1 MKKVITFGLLLAFTS
16 ISSFASDGQRL
27 SALEKEVQEIKLR
40 LSKLE
45 SSNQVPAD
53 SKSTI
58 ATATAEGWK
67 HQKSWR
73 TLTTGMSPNEV
84 RNLLGEP
91 QQVRGGNVTFWTY
104 PNKGEVTFL
113 GDSLYQWREPKW

>member
-1 MKKVITFGLLLAFTS
+1 MKKIITIGLLLAFSS
-16 ISSFASDGQRL
+16 ISSFASDTQRL
-27 SALEKEVQEIKLR
+27 SALEREVQEIKLR

-45 SSNQVPAD
+45 PSNQVPAD

-58 ATATAEGWK
+58 ATATGEGWK

-73 TLTTGMSPNEV
+73 NLSAGMNPNEV
-84 RNLLGEP
+84 RNLLGDP
-91 QQVRGGNVTFWTY
+91 QQVRGGNVTFWAY
-104 PNKGEVTFL
+104 PNKGDVTFI

>member
-1 MKKVITFGLLLAFTS
+1 MKKIITIGLLLAFTS
-16 ISSFASDGQRL
+16 ISSFASDAQRL

-45 SSNQVPAD
+45 SSNQAPAD

-58 ATATAEGWK
+58 ATATGEGWK

-73 TLTTGMSPNEV
+73 TLSAGMSPNEV
-84 RNLLGEP
+84 RNLLGDP

-104 PNKGEVTFL
+104 PNKGDVTFIGNTL
-113 GDSLYQWREPKW
+113 QQWREPKW

>member
-1 MKKVITFGLLLAFTS
+1 MKKIITIGLLLAFTS
-16 ISSFASDGQRL
+16 ISSFASDAQRL
-27 SALEKEVQEIKLR
+27 PDLEKEVQEIKLR

-45 SSNQVPAD
+45 SSNQAPAD

-58 ATATAEGWK
+58 ATATGEGWK

-73 TLTTGMSPNEV
+73 TLSAGMSPNEV
-84 RNLLGEP
+84 RNLLGDP

-104 PNKGEVTFL
+104 PNKGDVTFIGNTL
-113 GDSLYQWREPKW
+113 QQWREPKW

>member
-1 MKKVITFGLLLAFTS
+1 MNKIITIGLLLAFTS
-16 ISSFASDGQRL
+16 ISSFANDAQRL

-45 SSNQVPAD
+45 PSTQVPVD
-53 SKSTI
+53 SKST
-58 ATATAEGWK
+58 ATSGEGWK
-67 HQKSWR
+67 FQKSWR
-73 TLTTGMSPNEV
+73 TLSTGMSPSDV
-84 RNLLGEP
+84 RSLLGEP
-91 QQVRGGNVTFWTY
+91 QQVRGGNATFWTY